1 MLLVAKTVAPKSKNK
16 EWKTQEETKMA
27 LIRVTAAQLKAK
39 AEELTNLNSTLKT
52 NVQDLEACEQNLAS
66 MWEGQAK
73 DAFHQS
79 FNNDKIQMGNFS
91 MLIEKY
97 VATLLT
103 IAAKYEQVESINTE
117 TAASRNYK

>member
-1 MLLVAKTVAPKSKNK
+1 M
-16 EWKTQEETKMA
+16 QEETKMA

-39 AEELTNLNSTLKT
+39 ADELTNLNSTLKA
-52 NVQDLEACEQNLAS
+52 NVSELESCEQNLAS

-103 IAAKYEQVESINTE
+103 IAAKYEQAESINTE
-117 TAASRNYK
+117 TAATRNYR

>member
-1 MLLVAKTVAPKSKNK
+1 
-16 EWKTQEETKMA
+16 MA

-39 AEELTNLNSTLKT
+39 AEELTNLNATLKT

-91 MLIEKY
+91 TLIEKY

-103 IAAKYEQVESINTE
+103 IAAKYEQAESINTE
-117 TAASRNYK
+117 TAATRNYK